1 MFQSTPGYEAGRFV
15 TFRQTDMRKHEFQ
28 STPGYEAGRFAG
40 VLAVQVLVGD
50 VSIHA
55 RL

>member
-15 TFRQTDMRKHEFQ
+15 YAPLRADGHRT
-28 STPGYEAGRFAG
+28 
-40 VLAVQVLVGD
+40 

>member
-1 MFQSTPGYEAGRFV
+1 MFQSTPGYEAGRFPWRV
-15 TFRQTDMRKHEFQ
+15 EPGGHSPLFQ
-28 STPGYEAGRFAG
+28 STPGYEAGRFYRSSG
-40 VLAVQVLVGD
+40 EYCAVK

>member
-28 STPGYEAGRFAG
+28 STPGYEAGRFPEQTAAT
-40 VLAVQVLVGD
+40 VSQEK